1 MSPDVAD
8 TPTTPQP
15 RHPLASVKR
24 ARVVCWQ
31 HYDCF
36 IGVSP
41 HVAALKDFVA
51 RQAARPQP
59 ALLVGERGLRQEQ
72 IARALHQ
79 ASADWEQP
87 FISLNAHGLTSE
99 ALYQML
105 FGPQGV
111 VARGGRGTIFVN
123 ELAEMPPFLQQR
135 LAVHLEEQS
144 WRTGRGQAGG
154 VRLVLATASPAAV
167 NPGNRLAHALIEQ
180 FRSSAFHLKPLRERS
195 EDIPYLVERLLERLA
210 RRLGRGLVS
219 LSPTALRILTEFP
232 WEQNMDELEAT
243 LESTLASLP
252 PQQIGDEQL
261 PARIRTHRLR
271 QLPEGGVDLQ
281 QVVEDFEQSVVEAA
295 LRQTGGHQTRAAQI
309 LGLRVQTLNMKLKR
323 FAERKRRRE

>member
-1 MSPDVAD
+1 MSLDVAD
-8 TPTTPQP
+8 TPATPQP
-15 RHPLASVKR
+15 RHPLASAKR

-36 IGVSP
+36 VGVSP
-41 HVAALKDFVA
+41 HVAALKQFVA

-79 ASADWEQP
+79 ASADWQQP
-87 FISLNAHGLTSE
+87 FISFNAHGLTGE

-111 VARGGRGTIFVN
+111 VVRGGRGTVFVN
-123 ELAEMPPFLQQR
+123 ELAELPPFFQQR

-144 WRTGRGQAGG
+144 WHAGSGQPPGL
-154 VRLVLATASPAAV
+154 RLVLATARPPVV
-167 NPGNRLAHALIEQ
+167 NAGNRLAHALIEQ

-195 EDIPYLVERLLERLA
+195 EDIPYLVERLLARLA
-210 RRLGRGLVS
+210 RRLGRGPVA
-219 LSPTALRILTEFP
+219 LSPEALQILAEFP
-232 WEQNMDELEAT
+232 WEQNVDELEAALEGT
-243 LESTLASLP
+243 LTNLP
-252 PQQIGDEQL
+252 PQQIGEEQL
-261 PARIRTHRLR
+261 PAHVRLHRLR
-271 QLPEGGVDLQ
+271 HIPEGGVDLQ

-323 FAERKRRRE
+323 FAERKKRRG